1 MSFDNDKP
9 MSEDVVKSEI
19 LSDGS
24 IYASGGGGG
33 SNTLNIQGINSENV
47 FKSDQFK
54 NYMPM
59 PKGAVPHFQHYV
71 SRQDQYMF
79 AVIKGLLVN
88 GGYEEYS
95 VGQIKD
101 GIMDNFCQK
110 AAVIARK
117 LMEAADE
124 EFK

>member
-9 MSEDVVKSEI
+9 MSEEI
-19 LSDGS
+19 VNDGS
-24 IYASGGGGG
+24 IYRSGGAVR
-33 SNTLNIQGINSENV
+33 IQKQMGLGDVVAKNPVPV
-47 FKSDQFK
+47 FLHH
-54 NYMPM
+54 
-59 PKGAVPHFQHYV
+59 VT
-71 SRQDQYMF
+71 RQDQYMF
-79 AVIKGLLVN
+79 AVIQGLLVN
-88 GGYEEYS
+88 GSYEEYS
-95 VGQIKD
+95 IGQIKD